1 MPAAR
6 APLELRDRTIA
17 LLMFASRLRHP
28 EIAVLD
34 VEKLDFKR
42 NRRFLF
48 RLAFDACVVMLASLT
63 SGDGRWY
70 GPLMVIPRRCCRRS
84 FFADTRVRE
93 YVFVID

>member
-17 LLMFASRLRHP
+17 LLMFASRRRHP

-34 VEKLDFKR
+34 VEKLDFER

-48 RLAFDACVVMLASLT
+48 LHVAKSKMDQR
-63 SGDGRWY
+63 GR
-70 GPLMVIPRRCCRRS
+70 GQMVTIPRMRS
-84 FFADTRVRE
+84 ASNRGHRHL
-93 YVFVID
+93 